1 MMNNKLR
8 FLFGGDKFRLHLLA
22 YHHLHLHLHPPIY
35 HHNLVQRGVLHGVPH
50 HFAVGIP
57 VGLGDA
63 CLAELFHR
71 FVTLFSFGIFQFDD
85 VAVLH
90 VLIDVG
96 KGHEEEVGI
105 SLLGVLLGHGAI
117 EAVWGSHGEGETMYE
132 RFSFLL
138 VPLGGIAVQAVGDV
152 AEVGMSFAEVGEAG
166 GQFIL
171 LVAVK
176 A

>member
-1 MMNNKLR
+1 
-8 FLFGGDKFRLHLLA
+8 
-22 YHHLHLHLHPPIY
+22 
-35 HHNLVQRGVLHGVPH
+35 
-50 HFAVGIP
+50 
-57 VGLGDA
+57 
-63 CLAELFHR
+63 
-71 FVTLFSFGIFQFDD
+71 
-85 VAVLH
+85 
-90 VLIDVG
+90 
-96 KGHEEEVGI
+96 
-105 SLLGVLLGHGAI
+105 
-117 EAVWGSHGEGETMYE
+117 MYE